1 MKNFISVKTLFL
13 IRVLVISIFTLS
25 CNQEHKKEISNKSI
39 AQQLNESRFKNTQQL
54 ADAQFLVTV
63 AEMNMIEIQLSQLAQ
78 KNAYHTDLRELGKM
92 MVRAHSNSMSEL
104 IELAK
109 EKSISIPSTLNSD
122 NEAQFYKLKNREGI
136 SFDRAY
142 CDLMICHH
150 ETAIEM
156 FEKIASSHQSDAD
169 IKHWANVSLNDLRS
183 HLEYAQLCK
192 ERM

>member
-1 MKNFISVKTLFL
+1 MGNYTKSRTIFL
-13 IRVLVISIFTLS
+13 NSVLVIIILIMS
-25 CNQEHKKEISNKSI
+25 CNQEHRKEISNKSI
-39 AQQLNESRFKNTQQL
+39 AQQLNESRFKNTYQL

-78 KNAYHTDLRELGKM
+78 KNAYHTDVRELGKM
-92 MVRAHSNSMSEL
+92 MVRAHSKSMSQL

-109 EKSISIPSTLNSD
+109 EKSISIPSALNSE
-122 NEAQFYKLKNREGI
+122 NETQFIKLNNKDGI
-136 SFDRAY
+136 ALDRAY

-150 ETAIEM
+150 KTSVEM
-156 FEKIASSHQSDAD
+156 FEKIASSHQGDAD
-169 IKHWANVSLNDLRS
+169 IKQWANESLNDLRS